1 MGHVGIRRLLLPV
14 ALAASCTALGCIG
27 ARQRPDPLDRIRV
40 GVDPV
45 AESLEVV
52 RALERGGWVLE
63 SRVAGRTFVALV
75 LVRSEGPE
83 TEGPETA
90 VRIVTRRGTALAV
103 DSAEAALRLVEPP
116 VAPPHDLDGDGLE
129 EILLGRQDATQ
140 GRLCLRTLT
149 VGREGALS
157 VAEEVLPSLGDDAC
171 VEEVRDVLP
180 ESGPEALSVH
190 RFHRLSRGLAPAI
203 AVPLV
208 FERGGWTPVGRARA
222 APFHRAGA
230 AARRE
235 GLAVAR
241 QALDVERAYVL
252 AVELAALARSLGA
265 GRREQVLIFDDAV
278 RGLVLSESLA
288 RSVANARSHV
298 AAGWPD

>member
-1 MGHVGIRRLLLPV
+1 VGHVGIRRLLLPV

-203 AVPLV
+203 AVPLA
-208 FERGGWTPVGRARA
+208 RGRLPSIAPEPRRAGRGSPSRVRPSTSSAPTFSPSSSPRSRA
-222 APFHRAGA
+222 ASGQAGGS
-230 AARRE
+230 RC
-235 GLAVAR
+235 
-241 QALDVERAYVL
+241 
-252 AVELAALARSLGA
+252 SSSTMPCGA
-265 GRREQVLIFDDAV
+265 
-278 RGLVLSESLA
+278 SS
-288 RSVANARSHV
+288 
-298 AAGWPD
+298 